1 MRTSPPRV
9 WTVSL
14 AWLLAGVL
22 LLVAAWAC
30 TSRDRADGSAN
41 ELRGDTPPATPG
53 EIAGVSGVDLIAY
66 TGADGGLFTIKPDGT
81 GSRRMAGGGVQGS
94 VGRIRSQGLAPNALF
109 TWPTWSHDGQKL
121 AMSRMVPNNGDVTTS
136 IHVVD
141 VATQDSTLVY
151 ENEPGSSPLIAAD
164 APHYLYWSP
173 DGSLLSFIA
182 STRTGLTLFA
192 ATVDGVPDVT
202 PVATQGPIYYSWARN
217 GSGILMHV
225 GSGLVLSRLPG
236 LDQPRQLTEASPGFR
251 VPAFSPV
258 SSRVAYVGPTTG
270 GDSLFLLDVDTDDPP
285 SSLADV
291 GTNAAFMW
299 SPDGQQIAMAD
310 STDPNQPLYER
321 LRVIHA
327 DGSGEQTV
335 VNESLLAFFW
345 SPDGQWFTYATISPS
360 ERSLMWK
367 VVSAGGGEVR
377 ELVEF
382 GPSSEQFTMIS
393 FFDQYSYSNSLWS
406 PDSSRFVFTGTLSR
420 GADQTNGAAPS
431 ADKVYAVDIAS
442 GTVTEI
448 ASGRI
453 AFWSWN

>member
-1 MRTSPPRV
+1 MSPSSPRL
-9 WTVSL
+9 WAISL

-22 LLVAAWAC
+22 LVAASWAC
-30 TSRDRADGSAN
+30 TSRNRSDRAEDELSTGAPSSTPSAM
-41 ELRGDTPPATPG
+41 E
-53 EIAGVSGVDLIAY
+53 GVSGVDLIAY
-66 TGADGGLFTIKPDGT
+66 TGTDGGLFTIKPDGT
-81 GSRRMAGGGVQGS
+81 DSRRMAGGGIEGY
-94 VGRIRSQGLAPNALF
+94 VGRIRFQGLAPNALF

-121 AMSRMVPNNGDVTTS
+121 AMSRMLPSNGDVTSS

-151 ENEPGSSPLIAAD
+151 ENQPGSRPLIAPD

-173 DGSLLSFIA
+173 DGSLLTFIA

-192 ATVDGVPDVT
+192 TTVDGVPEVM
-202 PVATQGPIYYSWARN
+202 PVATQGPIYYSWARD

-225 GSGLVLSRLPG
+225 GNGLVLSRSPG
-236 LDQPRQLTEASPGFR
+236 LDQPRQLAQASPGFR

-258 SSRVAYVGPTTG
+258 SSKVAYVGPTNG
-270 GDSLFLLDVDTDDPP
+270 GDSLLLVDVNTDDPP
-285 SSLADV
+285 SPLADV
-291 GTNAAFMW
+291 GPNAAFLW
-299 SPDGQQIAMAD
+299 APDGQQIAVAD
-310 STDPNQPLYER
+310 STDPDQPLYQR
-321 LRVIHA
+321 LRVIQA
-327 DGSGEQTV
+327 DGSGERTV

-345 SPDGQWFTYATISPS
+345 SPDGQWFIYVTISPG
-360 ERSLMWK
+360 ERALMWK
-367 VVSAGGGEVR
+367 MVPAAGGEVR

-431 ADKVYAVDIAS
+431 ADRVYAVNVAS